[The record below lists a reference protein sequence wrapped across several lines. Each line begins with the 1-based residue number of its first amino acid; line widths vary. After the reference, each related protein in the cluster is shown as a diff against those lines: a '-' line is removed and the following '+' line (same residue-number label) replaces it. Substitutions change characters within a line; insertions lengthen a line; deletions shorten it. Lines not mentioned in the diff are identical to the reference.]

1 MFHMVTI
8 LSDITTLKLLLKKF
22 GPQVLSLTDYLGK
35 SLLHVACRYDQ
46 EEIVKLLLDK
56 DQLDNLFAENWS
68 DFSDEVYV
76 QFVNAKDSL
85 ANTASASIHLPHSI
99 YLKYAKFF
107 LENRFFD
114 GNATEGSHGKSVINL
129 VIEDRENEELV
140 ELARS
145 KKKNVD
151 VSYQIPGEIR
161 EKLDYAFEESW
172 FGESVILNGIG
183 IDDLIRLYCTKG
195 TIKTKGTFEK
205 TIVEFDVQVSNLS
218 DKSRRNE
225 LIKVI
230 KYAFVNAYNIENIG
244 FTVIPEWIDLPLLRA
259 INEIIY
265 KDGYNWYE
273 DICELHITLAVEVSI
288 KVTKLS
294 EEIERV
300 TENFEI
306 TYEGLLSLLG
316 NDSHDS
322 NDSNEEL
329 ILSEENGQYAI
340 EIQLEQGEDLISS
353 NDSILLGNSS
363 DNISIS

>member
-1 MFHMVTI
+1 M
-8 LSDITTLKLLLKKF
+8 
-22 GPQVLSLTDYLGK
+22 
-35 SLLHVACRYDQ
+35 
-46 EEIVKLLLDK
+46 
-56 DQLDNLFAENWS
+56 
-68 DFSDEVYV
+68 
-76 QFVNAKDSL
+76 
-85 ANTASASIHLPHSI
+85 
-99 YLKYAKFF
+99 
-107 LENRFFD
+107 
-114 GNATEGSHGKSVINL
+114 
-129 VIEDRENEELV
+129 
-140 ELARS
+140 
-145 KKKNVD
+145 
-151 VSYQIPGEIR
+151 
-161 EKLDYAFEESW
+161 
-172 FGESVILNGIG
+172 
-183 IDDLIRLYCTKG
+183 
-195 TIKTKGTFEK
+195 
-205 TIVEFDVQVSNLS
+205 QVSNLS